1 MTFIISAIT
10 LFLGWKKMISK
21 LAKAHES
28 WIFKFISAAVAVS
41 FVSLFGVTGYINSA
55 SQNQTVVDVDGIKTT
70 QSEFSYRV
78 QKELNALKNLTSD
91 DFELTEDMRNTIT
104 EGVLKQ
110 IIDESVLDQT
120 MLSYNIYFPKAFI
133 QQVIFSQPEFANP
146 LNGQFNPDIFKHYLS
161 TAGLSETDYVNMVKR
176 LMAQKMLV
184 TDLVRPFAV
193 PGVLS
198 NAIHKMDNQRKSF
211 KYVLV
216 SPQDVKIE
224 RKITDDEVSQYFED
238 FSETFMIPETRN
250 AQIVFVPNNVVL
262 RKYAASDEMVEDY
275 YKQNEKEFDQ
285 PEKRE
290 VQQMVFLDE
299 PTAQKALNEIIAGKT
314 FGDVAKELKAENA
327 DEPTLGVVAQDELA
341 DDLAYDTFEMAVNQ
355 PKLLQVADT
364 WQVVNVKQIIPAKKM
379 TFDEVKPLIIEQLN
393 NDNLYDALRDAK
405 ADIDDAV
412 NGGKSLAEIGQ
423 MFGIELVNVNNIP
436 ENTAVT
442 NLPVSLKSLS
452 NSLDLNELVFSY
464 GVNEISSA
472 EEFDEGIVVAQITAI
487 NDAHLPEIDSVKSQ
501 IVDMWTVQE
510 KDALAKEIAEGIV
523 ADAENGSQLGD
534 VAKARNLEMFR
545 SEPISRNET
554 FANLT
559 PSEVSDLFLSQNGE
573 VKLYEHTGNSFIIV
587 TPFETVNYQDELN
600 PLSLEDVQKRAAS
613 LMLSDM
619 MQSALDAYA
628 EGMKIDVDYRRA
640 GFSE

>member
-1 MTFIISAIT
+1 
-10 LFLGWKKMISK
+10 MISK

-55 SQNQTVVDVDGIKTT
+55 SQNQTVVDVEGLKTT

-91 DFELTEDMRNTIT
+91 DFELTDDMRNAIT

-146 LNGQFNPDIFKHYLS
+146 LNGQFNPDIFKRYLS
-161 TAGLSETDYVNMVKR
+161 TAGLSEAEYVNMIKR

-184 TDLVRPFAV
+184 TDLVQPFAV
-193 PGVLS
+193 PSVLS

-211 KYVLV
+211 RYVLV

-224 RKITDDEVSQYFED
+224 RKITDDEVNQYFED
-238 FSETFMIPETRN
+238 FSENFMLPETRN
-250 AQIVFVPNNVVL
+250 AQVVFIPNDVVL
-262 RKYAASDEMVEDY
+262 KKYAATDEMVADY
-275 YKQNEKEFDQ
+275 YKQNEKDFDQ

-290 VQQMVFLDE
+290 VLQMVFLDE
-299 PTAQKALNEIIAGKT
+299 ATAQKALNEVIAGKA
-314 FGDVAKELKAENA
+314 FDDVAKELKAENA
-327 DEPTLGVVAQDELA
+327 EEPTLGVVAQDELA
-341 DDLAYDTFEMAVNQ
+341 DDLAYDTFEMAINQ

-364 WQVVNVKQIIPAKKM
+364 WQVVSVKQIIPAKKM
-379 TFDEVKPLIIEQLN
+379 TFEEVKPQIIEQLN
-393 NDNLYDALRDAK
+393 NDNLYDALRDAR

-412 NGGKSLAEIGQ
+412 NGGKTLSDVAQ
-423 MFGIELVNVNNIP
+423 MFGVEMVNVNNIP
-436 ENTAVT
+436 ETSAIT
-442 NLPVSLKSLS
+442 NLPATLKSLA
-452 NSLDLNELVFSY
+452 NTLDLNELVFSY

-472 EEFDEGIVVAQITAI
+472 EEFDDGIVVAQVTAI
-487 NDAHLPEIDSVKSQ
+487 NDAHLPEVADVKDK
-501 IVDMWTVQE
+501 IIEMWTVQE
-510 KDALAKEIAEGIV
+510 KDALAKEIADGIV

-559 PSEVSDLFLSQNGE
+559 PAEISDLFLAQNDE
-573 VKLYEHTGNSFIIV
+573 VKIYEHVGNSFIIV
-587 TPFETVNYQDELN
+587 TPFETVNYDDELD
-600 PLSLEDVQKRAAS
+600 PSILEDVKKRAEA

-619 MQSALDAYA
+619 MKSALDAYA
-628 EGMKIDVDYRRA
+628 EGMKIEVDYKRA

>member
-1 MTFIISAIT
+1 
-10 LFLGWKKMISK
+10 MISK

-28 WIFKFISAAVAVS
+28 WIFKLISAAVAVS
-41 FVSLFGVTGYINSA
+41 FISLFGVTGYINSA

-70 QSEFSYRV
+70 QSEFSYRL

-91 DFELTEDMRNTIT
+91 DFELTDDMRNAIT

-120 MLSYNIYFPKAFI
+120 MLSYNISFPKAFI

-146 LNGQFNPDIFKHYLS
+146 LNGQFNPDIFKRYLS
-161 TAGLSETDYVNMVKR
+161 TAGLSEEEYVSMIKR

-184 TDLVRPFAV
+184 TDLVQPFAV
-193 PGVLS
+193 PAVLS

-224 RKITDDEVSQYFED
+224 RQITDDEVAQYFED
-238 FSETFMIPETRN
+238 FSENFMLPETRN
-250 AQIVFVPNNVVL
+250 AQIVFIPNDVVL
-262 RKYAASDEMVEDY
+262 KKYAATDKMVADY
-275 YKQNEKEFDQ
+275 YKQNEKDFDQ

-290 VQQMVFLDE
+290 VLQMVFMDKA
-299 PTAQKALNEIIAGKT
+299 TAEKALAEVNAGKAFET
-314 FGDVAKELKAENA
+314 VAKELKAENA
-327 DEPTLGVVAQDELA
+327 DEPTLGLVTQDELA
-341 DDLAYDTFEMAVNQ
+341 EDLAYDTFEMAVNQ

-364 WQVVNVKQIIPAKKM
+364 WQVVSVKQIVPAKKM
-379 TFDEVKPLIIEQLN
+379 TFEEVKPQIIEILN
-393 NDNLYDALRDAK
+393 NDNLYDALRDAR

-412 NGGKSLAEIGQ
+412 NGGKSLAEVGQ
-423 MFGIELVNVNNIP
+423 MFGVAPVEVKNIP
-436 ENTAVT
+436 ETSQVT
-442 NLPVSLKSLS
+442 NLPETLKSLA
-452 NSLDLNELVFSY
+452 NTLDLNELVFSY

-487 NDAHLPEIDSVKSQ
+487 NDAHLPEIADVKDK
-501 IVDMWTVQE
+501 IIEMWTVQE
-510 KDALAKEIAEGIV
+510 KDALAKELADGIM

-534 VAKARNLEMFR
+534 TAKARNLEMFR

-559 PSEVSDLFLSQNGE
+559 PAEISDLFLAQQGE
-573 VKLYEHTGNSFIIV
+573 VKIYEHDGNSFVIA
-587 TPFETVNYQDELN
+587 TPFETVNYSDELN
-600 PLSLEDVQKRAAS
+600 STSLDEVKKRAS
-613 LMLSDM
+613 TLMLSDM
-619 MQSALDAYA
+619 MRSALDAYA
-628 EGMKIDVDYRRA
+628 EGMKIKVDYKRA